1 VRNVPRTPRV
11 PALDR
16 EILRLAVPALGA
28 LVAEPLFLLSDSA
41 VVGTLGVQPLAA
53 LGVAATVLA
62 TLVGLCVFLA
72 YATTAAVARRTGA
85 GDPAGALRQGL
96 DGVWLAVGLG
106 LVLLVA
112 LEVSAPEL
120 VRWLGASAPVQP
132 LAVTYLRISAFGLPS
147 MLVVLAATGVLRGRQ
162 DTRTPLVVAITAA
175 AVNLALCLL
184 FVLGLGFGVA
194 GSAWATV
201 TAQTGAALVYG
212 VLLVRAARSLGARL
226 SPDRAGVRR
235 SASAGAPL
243 FVRTVALRAVFVTA
257 TAVAARIGDAEL
269 AAYQVS
275 MQTWYLLALAMDALA
290 IAGQAIVGRQLGAG
304 DAAAARATTRRLVG
318 WGVGAGVALGVLL
331 LAVRPA
337 FVLLF
342 TDDPSVRA
350 LLSAA
355 LVLVALHQLVAG
367 PVFVLDGV
375 LIGAG
380 DGRFLAWAQL
390 VTYLAF
396 LPAAVLVLAL
406 DGGLVAL
413 WVALAEF
420 MLVRLVVLAWRARG
434 DRWLVTGAVR

>member
-1 VRNVPRTPRV
+1 MPRTPRV

-85 GDPAGALRQGL
+85 GDPVGALRQGL

-112 LEVSAPEL
+112 LEVAAPEL

-132 LAVTYLRISAFGLPS
+132 LAVTYLRVSAFGLPS

-162 DTRTPLVVAITAA
+162 DTRTPLVVAVTAA

-201 TAQTGAALVYG
+201 TAQTGAALVYA

-304 DAAAARATTRRLVG
+304 DAAAARATTHRLVG

-342 TDDPSVRA
+342 TDDPSVRS